1 MVKEKNADEPVVIK
15 DWTLDSV
22 NRGKEGDISTYVA
35 VFSSEEAKKHIW
47 EPESNIFVDIYP
59 YPSLDETLHYEY
71 TAEGTKKNWYD
82 YLKVWEG
89 HKNEWY
95 AESASLHIIKYAVI
109 IGAGKGIEQTTAPF
123 AARTIR
129 KKGAP
134 LAWKFTRQSS
144 TFGSPTRRTKPWRA
158 TAWATS
164 AG

>member
-59 YPSLDETLHYEY
+59 YPSLDETLYYEY

-95 AESASLHIIKYAVI
+95 DYLKVWDNSVN
-109 IGAGKGIEQTTAPF
+109 F
-123 AARTIR
+123 IR
-129 KKGAP
+129 VE
-134 LAWKFTRQSS
+134 
-144 TFGSPTRRTKPWRA
+144 
-158 TAWATS
+158 
-164 AG
+164 